1 MSLHIRI
8 LWGLL
13 DPKDVPGDPPTG
25 ILEKFSAHCSAEE
38 QLYNFRDPR
47 SRELIS
53 PMLVKIGTSASITKC
68 GKLATQV
75 RLVKEHM
82 LQYIQSYLARFGLLR
97 WCPDLRQS
105 PYSLFNSACRIV
117 AIDTFKQALIVHTY
131 AHVQPNKSYVN
142 DISLLIKLYDH
153 VVHHYHF
160 LRYQRESRNPGCVRA
175 ADEASPTYHG
185 RKRVRT
191 FS

>member
-1 MSLHIRI
+1 MYLENPLLGFLRNSL
-8 LWGLL
+8 
-13 DPKDVPGDPPTG
+13 PTVQQRSSFIIFG
-25 ILEKFSAHCSAEE
+25 ILGRANSYHQCLS
-38 QLYNFRDPR
+38 
-47 SRELIS
+47 
-53 PMLVKIGTSASITKC
+53 
-68 GKLATQV
+68 KLALPL
-75 RLVKEHM
+75 RLPNVEN
-82 LQYIQSYLARFGLLR
+82 LR
-97 WCPDLRQS
+97 RKFALSRNICCNTSKVILPDLVCFVGA
-105 PYSLFNSACRIV
+105 LTSACRIV